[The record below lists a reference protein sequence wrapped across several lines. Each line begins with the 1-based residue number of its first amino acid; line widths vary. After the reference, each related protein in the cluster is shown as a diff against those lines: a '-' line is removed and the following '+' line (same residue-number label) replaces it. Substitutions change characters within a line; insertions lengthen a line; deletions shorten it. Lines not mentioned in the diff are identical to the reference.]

1 MVTMQAW
8 FGLGYTAVVL
18 VELKPHACLEVG
30 LWLVKKPS
38 CPFLLLLGRQR
49 SSKRQATGLE
59 LPLLGSD
66 LEPEHF
72 LNVTLGCLSRPF
84 DGKPSVPSPLRAV
97 RVAENGR
104 LKR

>member
-1 MVTMQAW
+1 MPAKSARECLDGNDASMVRLGIHRC
-8 FGLGYTAVVL
+8 GLGGVD
-18 VELKPHACLEVG
+18 PHACLEAG

-38 CPFLLLLGRQR
+38 CPFLLLLARQR

-72 LNVTLGCLSRPF
+72 LNVTLSCLSR
-84 DGKPSVPSPLRAV
+84 
-97 RVAENGR
+97 R
-104 LKR
+104 L